1 MKNREDN
8 EKPDDLKNTEASE
21 TQEQIYMKLKSEI
34 EEYNMGVNMAEMN
47 KVSSKDLWR
56 IKQE

>member
-1 MKNREDN
+1 
-8 EKPDDLKNTEASE
+8 LKNTEASE

-34 EEYNMGVNMAEMN
+34 EEYDMGVNMAEMN